1 MPNNLLK
8 NTLKKFNSLLHE
20 YTDKHTVRN
29 VLYMSAAIILFMFG
43 VIIYGV
49 ILNTREVPLSEAML
63 EKGFNKLK
71 HPSIRIHRENYVL
84 ELYEDSTLVKSYRV
98 SFGRNVHRTKSKVG
112 DEATPVGTYV
122 ICSVDTASQYK
133 IFFRL
138 NYPNI
143 SDASD
148 ALRKE
153 WITQKQFD
161 QIKTE
166 INNGKC
172 PTFNTILGGNIG
184 IHGIGR
190 LNFIIKNLPFVYNWT
205 NGSIAMSDEDIDE
218 LYSVI
223 KVGCKVVID

>member
-1 MPNNLLK
+1 MPDSLLK
-8 NTLKKFNSLLHE
+8 NTLKNFNSLLRQ
-20 YTDKHTVRN
+20 YTDRHTVRN
-29 VLYMSAAIILFMFG
+29 ILYMSAAIILFMFG
-43 VIIYGV
+43 VIVYGV

-63 EKGFNKLK
+63 EKGFSKLK
-71 HPSIRIHRENYVL
+71 HPSIRIHRASYIL

-98 SFGRNVHRTKSKVG
+98 SFGRNVHKLKSKAG
-112 DEATPVGTYV
+112 DEATPVGTYEV
-122 ICSVDTASQYK
+122 CSIDTGYK
-133 IFFRL
+133 FNKFFRL

-153 WITQKQFD
+153 WITQAQFD

-166 INNGKC
+166 INNGEC
-172 PTFNTILGGNIG
+172 PAFNNILGGNIG

-205 NGSIAMSDEDIDE
+205 GGSIAMSDEDIDE
-218 LYSVI
+218 LYTVI
-223 KVGCKVVID
+223 KVGCKVVIN